1 MRGLGF
7 LILGHLLLDWT
18 LRMQRRAFTLIEL
31 LVVISIIA
39 LLIAILLPALGAA
52 RQSARRLQCSSNL
65 RSLGQTFTTLA
76 VDNKGSF
83 VLNHMN
89 MNPVDRYDK
98 EFKAGLSVDQTIW
111 MQDEM
116 VFDFQELGMSPDD
129 FTCPERPEGWIDA
142 NSVPRWRTTYFTM
155 AGRNY
160 EQYPAMAGKT
170 WIAPR
175 TLEDPSDLVMG
186 ADWNEVATGGA
197 FSSGS
202 HGSKG
207 EVRIESA
214 ATLDELKAN
223 GLQGGNVGYMDGSSS
238 FVNIDDMTGFRSN
251 VFRTDT
257 MGYWPDVDS
266 YNNP

>member
-1 MRGLGF
+1 MR
-7 LILGHLLLDWT
+7 
-18 LRMQRRAFTLIEL
+18 RRAFTLIEL

-52 RQSARRLQCSSNL
+52 RQSARRIQCAANL

-76 VDNKGSF
+76 VENKGRF

-89 MNPVDRYDK
+89 MNPDDRYDK
-98 EFKAGLSVDQTIW
+98 EFPTGLSVDQPIW
-111 MQDEM
+111 MQDEF
-116 VFDFQELGMSPDD
+116 VFDFQDLGMSPDD

-155 AGRNY
+155 AGRNF
-160 EQYPAMAGKT
+160 EQYPAMSGKT

-186 ADWNEVATGGA
+186 ADWNEVATGGS

-202 HGSKG
+202 HGNKG
-207 EVRIESA
+207 EVMTETAAPIE
-214 ATLDELKAN
+214 TLIDQ
-223 GLQGGNVGYMDGSSS
+223 GLQGGNVGYLDGSSS
-238 FVNIDDMTGFRSN
+238 FVNIADMTAFRAN
-251 VFRTDT
+251 VFRNDT